1 MDPHW
6 LVAGGI
12 SREYGILLIQNG
24 GDQKAAQIF
33 TGMLENAETRENGIR
48 SLALLDTYHG
58 HFAST
63 QKRFDECLTILQDQ
77 IAPLSK
83 ARVHLWLAI
92 VADGQGDLRT
102 EQRELDNSFDNFGD
116 LGPKVIFGAWL
127 GRQYLRAGALD
138 KAQKIE
144 SVIAPLTDA
153 KNAEQRG
160 YLQLLQ
166 GDNALARGDVDKAIS
181 LFSLSNTENNTGFTV
196 EALASAY
203 QKAGK
208 TDQVIA
214 WYEKFLD
221 IQNQSIGW
229 EPQQL
234 WLADHVTL
242 AADYLA
248 KGDHEKAKQ
257 TLNQLLSLWKD
268 ADTNLS
274 LLKQAK
280 DEYAKLR

>member
-1 MDPHW
+1 
-6 LVAGGI
+6 
-12 SREYGILLIQNG
+12 LIQSG
-24 GDQKAAQIF
+24 EEQKAAQIF
-33 TGMLENAETRENGIR
+33 TSMLENRDTRENGMR

-58 HFAST
+58 RFASAR
-63 QKRFDECLTILQDQ
+63 KRFDESLTILQNQ
-77 IAPLSK
+77 KAPLSK

-92 VADGQGDLRT
+92 VAEGEGDLHS
-102 EQRELDNSFDNFGD
+102 EQRELDNSFENFGD

-127 GRQYLRAGALD
+127 GRQYLRAGALE
-138 KAQKIE
+138 KAEKIE
-144 SVIAPLTDA
+144 SIIAPLTDS
-153 KNAEQRG
+153 KSAEQRG

-166 GDNALARGDVDKAIS
+166 GDIALAHGDVEKAIG
-181 LFSLSNTENNTGFTV
+181 LFTLSNAERKTAFTL
-196 EALASAY
+196 EALASGY

-208 TDQVIA
+208 TDEA
-214 WYEKFLD
+214 MGWYEKFLD
-221 IQNQSIGW
+221 FENQSIAW

-234 WLADHVTL
+234 WLAAHVTL

-268 ADTNLS
+268 ADPSLP

-280 DEYAKLR
+280 AEYANLQ